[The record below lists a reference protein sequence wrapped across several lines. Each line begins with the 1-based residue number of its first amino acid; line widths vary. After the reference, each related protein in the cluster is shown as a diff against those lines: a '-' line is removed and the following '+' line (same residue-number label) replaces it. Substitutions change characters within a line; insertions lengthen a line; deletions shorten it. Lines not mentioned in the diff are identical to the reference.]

1 MMRVIL
7 GTGPLGKSVMRE
19 LLKRGEQVTM
29 VNSSGQAAVPAGV
42 IVKRAD
48 LMDRQ
53 QVINVLQGASVVYQC
68 AAPPYHQWDR
78 LEQMMD
84 NITAGAIAANA
95 RLVFGDNLYMYGP
108 VQGVIHEELPYAAN
122 TRKGLIRAEVARKLL
137 ALNRDG
143 VLQTVIGRGSDF
155 YGPEVLTS
163 SAGAMFFKPIVGGK
177 STSVMGDPNCRHSYT
192 FIDDFGRALV
202 VLGEDE
208 DAFGQA
214 WHVPTAEATTMR
226 QFAETAYRAA
236 GFQPAKVR
244 TMGRGM
250 LRMAGLFMPAA
261 KETIEMLYQFER
273 DFVIDTRK
281 FSERFGIEATPLE
294 KGVAST
300 VEWFRRRSS

>member
-29 VNSSGQAAVPAGV
+29 VNSSGQATVPAGV

-48 LMDRQ
+48 LMDRE
-53 QVINVLQGASVVYQC
+53 QVVGVLKGASVVYQC
-68 AAPPYHQWDR
+68 AAPPYHQWER

-84 NITAGAIAANA
+84 NIAAGAIAANA
-95 RLVFGDNLYMYGP
+95 RLVFGDNLYMYGA
-108 VQGVIHEELPYAAN
+108 VQGVIHEGLPYAAH

-143 VLQTVIGRGSDF
+143 VLQTVIGRGADF

-163 SAGAMFFKPIVGGK
+163 SAGAMFFKPIVGGRA
-177 STSVMGDPNCRHSYT
+177 TSVMGDPSCKHSYT

-202 VLGEDE
+202 MLGEDD

-214 WHVPTAEATTMR
+214 WHVPTAEATTMQ
-226 QFAETAYRAA
+226 QFAEAAYRAA
-236 GFQPAKVR
+236 GFRPAKVR
-244 TMGRGM
+244 SMGRGM
-250 LRMAGLFMPAA
+250 LRMVGLFMPGAR
-261 KETIEMLYQFER
+261 ETIEMLYQFER
-273 DFVIDTRK
+273 DFVVDTRK
-281 FSERFGIEATPLE
+281 FSERFGMQATPIE
-294 KGVAST
+294 EGVAST
-300 VEWFRRRSS
+300 VEWFRRQSS